1 MQDQFADHMQVN
13 IQVSTALRTVGPPTT
28 TTSLATP
35 SQKRSPDILY
45 KARADGKLEAD
56 DSFINYCWQD

>member
-1 MQDQFADHMQVN
+1 MQVN
-13 IQVSTALRTVGPPTT
+13 IQVSTALRTVGPPTA